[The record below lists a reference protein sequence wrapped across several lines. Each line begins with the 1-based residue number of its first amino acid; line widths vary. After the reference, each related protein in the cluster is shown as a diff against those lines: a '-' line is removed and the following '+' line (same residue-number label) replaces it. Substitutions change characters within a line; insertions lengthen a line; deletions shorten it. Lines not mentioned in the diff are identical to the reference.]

1 MSLLFKPFGILSGVL
16 AGMVATKIFN
26 RAWSLVDDQGPPEPS
41 HHGAGLAKL
50 AAALALQGAVSQ
62 LVRGLAEHGT
72 RHGFSAL
79 TGEWPD

>member
-1 MSLLFKPFGILSGVL
+1 MSLLFKPFGILSGAL
-16 AGMVATKIFN
+16 AGMIATKIFN
-26 RAWSLVDDQGPPEPS
+26 RAWSLIDDQGAPAPN
-41 HHGAGLAKL
+41 HRGVGLAKL

-62 LVRGLAEHGT
+62 LVRGLADHGT